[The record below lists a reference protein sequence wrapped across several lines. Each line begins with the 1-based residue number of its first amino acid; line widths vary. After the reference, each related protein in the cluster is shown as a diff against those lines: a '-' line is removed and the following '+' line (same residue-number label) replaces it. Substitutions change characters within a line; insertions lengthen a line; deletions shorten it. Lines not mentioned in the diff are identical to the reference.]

1 MKKIKQQKNK
11 VMVEYKQEQPQEEP
25 QEQPKEEPE
34 LQPQEQP
41 KEQPKD
47 KKANR
52 WISHVKDVAKIKNI
66 TYREVLKIASAT
78 YTK

>member
-1 MKKIKQQKNK
+1 MKKNKQQKDK
-11 VMVEYKQEQPQEEP
+11 VMVEYKQE
-25 QEQPKEEPE
+25 EPE
-34 LQPQEQP
+34 EQKVRDIEASKLVIEQEKP

-52 WISHVKDVAKIKNI
+52 WISHVKDVAKTKNI
-66 TYREVLKIASAT
+66 TYREALKIASAT

>member
-11 VMVEYKQEQPQEEP
+11 VMVEYKQEEPEEP
-25 QEQPKEEPE
+25 EPEEQPKEP
-34 LQPQEQP
+34 P

-47 KKANR
+47 KKINR
-52 WISHVKDVAKIKNI
+52 WILHVKDVARTKNI
-66 TYREVLKIASAT
+66 TYREALKIASAT

>member
-1 MKKIKQQKNK
+1 MNKNKQQKDK
-11 VMVEYKQEQPQEEP
+11 VMVEYKQEEPEEQPEEEP
-25 QEQPKEEPE
+25 QEQPKEK
-34 LQPQEQP
+34 P

-52 WISHVKDVAKIKNI
+52 WISHVKDVAKTKNI
-66 TYREVLKIASAT
+66 TYSEALKIASAT

>member
-1 MKKIKQQKNK
+1 MKKNKQQKDK
-11 VMVEYKQEQPQEEP
+11 VMVEYKQEEPEEQPEEEP
-25 QEQPKEEPE
+25 QEQPKEK
-34 LQPQEQP
+34 P

-52 WISHVKDVAKIKNI
+52 WISHVKDVAKTKNI
-66 TYREVLKIASAT
+66 TYREGLKIASAT

>member
-1 MKKIKQQKNK
+1 MKKNKQQKDK
-11 VMVEYKQEQPQEEP
+11 VMVEYKQEEPEEEP
-25 QEQPKEEPE
+25 EEQPEEEPEEQPKEK
-34 LQPQEQP
+34 P

-52 WISHVKDVAKIKNI
+52 WISHVKDVAKTKNI
-66 TYREVLKIASAT
+66 TYREALKIASAT

>member
-1 MKKIKQQKNK
+1 MKKNKQQKDK
-11 VMVEYKQEQPQEEP
+11 VMVEYKQEQPEEEP
-25 QEQPKEEPE
+25 QEQPKEK
-34 LQPQEQP
+34 P

-52 WISHVKDVAKIKNI
+52 WISHVKDVAKTKNI
-66 TYREVLKIASAT
+66 TYREALKIASAT